1 MKTIIYLVR
10 HAESPYTEGNERT
23 RGLTLEG
30 KMNAEKIT
38 EILKDEEIN
47 IITSSPYARAILTL
61 EGLAKELELDIQIF
75 EDLRER
81 HFSDY
86 IITNEEFMP
95 AVKKMFDDPS
105 YALPGGESNTVCQ
118 NRSVV
123 VLKNILEEHKGNKV
137 AIGTHGNVMTLMMN
151 YFNSNYGLDF
161 MNQTKK
167 PDIYKLKFKDLVLE
181 EVTRLW
187 KE

>member
-1 MKTIIYLVR
+1 MKTIVYMVR
-10 HAESPYTEGNERT
+10 HAESQYTEGNERT
-23 RGLTLEG
+23 RGLTLQG
-30 KMNAEKIT
+30 KLKAETIT
-38 EILKDEEIN
+38 EILKSEGIN
-47 IITSSPYARAILTL
+47 VIISSPYARAILTL
-61 EGLAKELELDIQIF
+61 EGLAKELELDIKII

-81 HFSDY
+81 YFSDY
-86 IITNEEFMP
+86 IISNEEFMP
-95 AVKKMFDDPS
+95 AMKKMFDDPD

-123 VLKNILEEHKGNKV
+123 VLKNILEEYKGKKV

-151 YFNSNYGLDF
+151 YFDSNYGLDF
-161 MNQTKK
+161 LNQTKK
-167 PDIYKLKFKDLVLE
+167 PDIYKIQFKDLELE